1 MSTMDD
7 VPSHWISKA
16 SIAKRIGISRVTVDK
31 QLIRIEKDKELSGRL
46 NVLVV
51 DEGKRKLYFYDPS
64 DVDAVFSEL
73 QKKSRRKSSGV
84 KRTNSRVNDNVKLL
98 DDAIVKLELQKEEL
112 KVIAL
117 EKEVARLEDNLK
129 DLRGENTFLKAQL
142 TDQRPNSA
150 STAPEPIKEEVVPN
164 KPATI
169 AEIKEAVA
177 DVDKSNVGPEDD
189 KEAVLLDEYLALSEK
204 IDSGTYSDRLEEA
217 VEAVH
222 IFRFLSIGESHSSR
236 IITRWGN
243 RARKAR
249 YECLFDLTVSAS
261 NEMKEGEFHKLLKG
275 SVKHHISHLAFH
287 SDGYGYVLD
296 SDTNDIIIKPPLPL
310 HLQKEI
316 EEDKDRLAG
325 EEGKPKLD
333 DDRVSIVD
341 CRVKVSTAMSFE
353 NDLPDT
359 HTDNVWMVLHRDK
372 TSDDEETII
381 GAFNIEEPDRDDD
394 LITLMLKVGVKD
406 DVVLTDALR
415 SHPTAYQTWMKAFN
429 AWYKIHGPTDAELEE
444 QSKLQKEEDTQPTSE
459 APKDTEKEARRDSI
473 APKAEPKQVQK
484 KGFWNWLKGY

>member
-150 STAPEPIKEEVVPN
+150 STSPEATEEAVVPR
-164 KPATI
+164 KQSTI

-177 DVDKSNVGPEDD
+177 DADKSNVGP
-189 KEAVLLDEYLALSEK
+189 
-204 IDSGTYSDRLEEA
+204 
-217 VEAVH
+217 
-222 IFRFLSIGESHSSR
+222 
-236 IITRWGN
+236 
-243 RARKAR
+243 
-249 YECLFDLTVSAS
+249 
-261 NEMKEGEFHKLLKG
+261 
-275 SVKHHISHLAFH
+275 
-287 SDGYGYVLD
+287 
-296 SDTNDIIIKPPLPL
+296 
-310 HLQKEI
+310 
-316 EEDKDRLAG
+316 
-325 EEGKPKLD
+325 
-333 DDRVSIVD
+333 
-341 CRVKVSTAMSFE
+341 
-353 NDLPDT
+353 
-359 HTDNVWMVLHRDK
+359 TDV
-372 TSDDEETII
+372 
-381 GAFNIEEPDRDDD
+381 AP
-394 LITLMLKVGVKD
+394 
-406 DVVLTDALR
+406 
-415 SHPTAYQTWMKAFN
+415 
-429 AWYKIHGPTDAELEE
+429 EE
-444 QSKLQKEEDTQPTSE
+444 QPELPPEEDTQPIEE
-459 APKDTEKEARRDSI
+459 APEEKEARRDNI
-473 APKAEPKQVQK
+473 APKAEPQQYEKP
-484 KGFWNWLKGY
+484 KGLWAWLKGY